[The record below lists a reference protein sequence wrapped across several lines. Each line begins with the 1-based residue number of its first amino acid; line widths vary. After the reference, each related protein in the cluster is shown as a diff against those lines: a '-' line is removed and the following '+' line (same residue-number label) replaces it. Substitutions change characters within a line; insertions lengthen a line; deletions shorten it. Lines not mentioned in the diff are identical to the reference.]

1 VNAIVLTILALWSV
15 NEFTVPYVLFGG
27 DPPPSA
33 TLIATAIYRDA
44 FSTFDV
50 GVAAA
55 ANVSLAVLL
64 AVLAVPYLRWTF
76 GRARDV

>member
-1 VNAIVLTILALWSV
+1 MLALWSV
-15 NEFTVPYVLFGG
+15 NEFTVPYVLFAG
-27 DPPPSA
+27 DPPPSG

-64 AVLAVPYLRWTF
+64 ALLAVPYVRWMFLR
-76 GRARDV
+76 AADV